1 MKIVKSRLV
10 VAYLSIPLLIPHLL
24 FYKFSKKKLLI
35 RSDVCVGGVSRCL
48 YIDLFMISPTVIYSI
63 IE

>member
-35 RSDVCVGGVSRCL
+35 RSDAGGGNPDVYVQACL
-48 YIDLFMISPTVIYSI
+48 
-63 IE
+63 

>member
-35 RSDVCVGGVSRCL
+35 RSDVGGVSRCL
-48 YIDLFMISPTVIYSI
+48 CTGLFMTSLIGMFSI
-63 IE
+63 TE